1 MEGEAKSTQCSGHG
15 LGSWCGTR
23 WRGDSGAGCWGYKWC
38 GILRQS
44 TCAMFKRI
52 ENPTPQTYSRAK
64 VSVSPHKATSTQNA
78 WTISQG
84 TSLRWWRHNRR
95 SCSPW
100 WWQSRSARHSRSTLG
115 RCRCQPPS
123 YHAMLADSITALWN
137 LQLIC
142 SIDFGEAIAFP
153 VASPRP
159 KQKHWNPV
167 LPTWVRASF
176 SLPVGHQKHCLP
188 RAAASALFSLSRRS
202 CTWSP
207 FPQLAAARWLRCVAH
222 QSPLQ
227 RGHAT
232 WQGHSDGL
240 PGVRFWGQDVVNNQN
255 GGSMWVLCCLA
266 QWLVCTILGASLHLY
281 CLLVLQIWRHYASE
295 TCERTV
301 EPTWP
306 RTIP

>member
-1 MEGEAKSTQCSGHG
+1 
-15 LGSWCGTR
+15 
-23 WRGDSGAGCWGYKWC
+23 
-38 GILRQS
+38 
-44 TCAMFKRI
+44 
-52 ENPTPQTYSRAK
+52 
-64 VSVSPHKATSTQNA
+64 
-78 WTISQG
+78 
-84 TSLRWWRHNRR
+84 
-95 SCSPW
+95 
-100 WWQSRSARHSRSTLG
+100 
-115 RCRCQPPS
+115 
-123 YHAMLADSITALWN
+123 MLADSITALWN

-232 WQGHSDGL
+232 WHGHSDGL
-240 PGVRFWGQDVVNNQN
+240 PGVRFWGQDAVNNQN
-255 GGSMWVLCCLA
+255 GGSMWVLCCLG
-266 QWLVCTILGASLHLY
+266 QWLVSTILGACLHLY
-281 CLLVLQIWRHYASE
+281 CLLVLQIWRHSSE
-295 TCERTV
+295 TCELWNLRGPAQFLRRPVLFT
-301 EPTWP
+301 PLSALRHRNTAAFP
-306 RTIP
+306 MHSLRCCDKTSMP